1 MHNHA
6 FSTIKVTGK
15 GVLRLRPD
23 TTRVSITLSG
33 RHKDYSETVR
43 RSTED
48 SEKLKDILEAF
59 EKEKNYKDHIAID
72 VDPV

>member
-23 TTRVSITLSG
+23 TTRVSITLNG

-48 SEKLKDILEAF
+48 SEKLKDVLEG
-59 EKEKNYKDHIAID
+59 KEDADSRN
-72 VDPV
+72 P